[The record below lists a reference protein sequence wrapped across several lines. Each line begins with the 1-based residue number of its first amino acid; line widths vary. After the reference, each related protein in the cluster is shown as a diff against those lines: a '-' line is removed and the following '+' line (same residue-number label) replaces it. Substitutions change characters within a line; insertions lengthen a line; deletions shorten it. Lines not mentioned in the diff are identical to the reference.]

1 MRTLNYQRA
10 TTWESASAALA
21 GNAKARPIAG
31 GSDLLGWI
39 KEDVQGA
46 GEPRWE
52 LLVDIATVPG
62 SDEITF
68 DEANG
73 LTLGSLATLT
83 AIGASSVVR
92 DRFPVLAKSAD
103 AAASPNIRNVGTIGG
118 NLNQRPRCGYLRN
131 TEFDCFKKGGDFCF
145 AVTGKNEFHA
155 ILEGEK
161 CFIVHPSDSAPALMA
176 LRAEAV
182 IRTPSGEKTVSFDDY
197 FVGPAT
203 DILKET
209 ILQQGDLLTAI
220 RIPTPA
226 SGTGMSFIK
235 VQLRGETYDFAVVNV
250 ATVLKMSGNTID
262 EASIVLS
269 GVGPTPYR
277 ATAAED
283 ALKGQTLT
291 DALVQQAAGQAL
303 LPARPM
309 TENAYKV
316 DLSKTLIVRSVMEAA
331 QNA

>member
-1 MRTLNYQRA
+1 MRTLKYQKA
-10 TTWESASAALA
+10 TTWQNASAALA
-21 GNAKARPIAG
+21 GNDKARPIAG

-39 KEDVQGA
+39 KEDVHGA

-52 LLVDIATVPG
+52 VLVDIATVPG
-62 SDEITF
+62 SAAITF
-68 DEANG
+68 SESDG
-73 LTLGSLATLT
+73 LTLGALATLT
-83 AIGASSVVR
+83 AIGESSDVLE
-92 DRFPVLAKSAD
+92 RFPVLAKAVD

-118 NLNQRPRCGYLRN
+118 NVNQRPRCGYLRN

-161 CFIVHPSDSAPALMA
+161 CFIVHPSDAAPALMA
-176 LRAEAV
+176 LRAEAL
-182 IRTPSGEKTVSFDDY
+182 ISTPSGEKIVSFDDY
-197 FVGPAT
+197 FVGPRI
-203 DILKET
+203 DILKES
-209 ILQQGDLLTAI
+209 ILQQGDLLTGI
-220 RIPTPA
+220 HIPTPA
-226 SGTGMSFIK
+226 AGTGMSFIK

-250 ATVLKMSGNTID
+250 ATVLTMSGNTIED
-262 EASIVLS
+262 ASIVLS
-269 GVGPTPYR
+269 GVAPTPYR
-277 ATAAED
+277 ATAAEET
-283 ALKGQTLT
+283 LKGETLT

-316 DLSKTLIVRSVMEAA
+316 DLAKTLIIRSVAEAA